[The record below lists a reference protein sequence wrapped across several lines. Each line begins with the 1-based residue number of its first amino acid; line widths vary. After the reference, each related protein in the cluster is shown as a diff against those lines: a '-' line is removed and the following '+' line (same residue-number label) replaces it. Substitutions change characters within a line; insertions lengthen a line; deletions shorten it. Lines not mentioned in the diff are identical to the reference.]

1 MRISTFNLESL
12 DLPPKAH
19 VSIEAR
25 AEILRPAL
33 ARLDADVLCLQE
45 VNSQRVAGGKARA
58 LVALDRLL
66 EGTRYAT
73 YQRAFTTAPGGEGA
87 ADVHNLVMLSRW
99 PIREVREVRHEIVP
113 PLQHALQTAR
123 GSAAVDAQRTAKFE
137 RPLLVTKIEIAEG
150 RKLSVVNLHLRAPL
164 AAAIPGQKLA
174 PFIWRSI
181 GGWAEGYFVAAT
193 QRAAQ
198 ALELRLVID
207 RMLDAD
213 PNALIAVAGDFNAE
227 DHETPLKIAVG
238 AEEDTGN
245 GALTRSSLVVLDRA
259 IAADR
264 RWSVLHHGRP
274 LMLDHILV
282 SRQLFGAFRTIDVHN
297 EALGDEALGYAKVD
311 RPLGSYH
318 AAVVA
323 EFAIGTS

>member
-1 MRISTFNLESL
+1 MRLATFNLESL

-19 VSIEAR
+19 ASVEAR

-33 ARLDADVLCLQE
+33 ERLDADVLCLQE
-45 VNSQRVAGGKARA
+45 VNGQRIAGGKARG

-66 EGTRYAT
+66 DGTVYAG
-73 YQRAFTTAPGGEGA
+73 YHRASTTGPDGQGP
-87 ADVHNLVMLSRW
+87 ADVHNLVTLSRW
-99 PIREVREVRHEIVP
+99 PIRDVSEVRHNIVP
-113 PLQHALQTAR
+113 PVQLALQTAE
-123 GSAAVDAQRTAKFE
+123 AVEGAQRTARFE
-137 RPLLVTKIEIAEG
+137 RPLLVTEIEIADG
-150 RKLSVVNLHLRAPL
+150 RILSVVNLHLRAPL
-164 AAAIPGQKLA
+164 AAAIPGQKLG
-174 PFIWRSI
+174 PFVWKSI

-198 ALELRLVID
+198 ALELRLLID
-207 RMLDAD
+207 RMLGSE
-213 PNALIAVAGDFNAE
+213 PKALIAVAGDFNAE
-227 DHETPLKIAVG
+227 DHETALKIAVG

-245 GALTRSSLVVLDRA
+245 GALTRGSLVVLDRA

-282 SRQLFGAFRTIDVHN
+282 SRALFGAFRSIDVHN

-311 RPLGSYH
+311 RPRGSYH

-323 EFAIGTS
+323 EFVIAST